1 MGIVGVGIDLV
12 SIPDFAEQVDQ
23 PGTVFA
29 ETFTPGERR
38 DASDKSSSAARHLAA
53 RWAAKEAVIK
63 AWSGSRFAQRPVL
76 PEDIHRDIEV
86 VTDMWGRPRVR
97 LTGAIA
103 EYLAD
108 VTIHVSLTHEGDD
121 RGRGRHPG
129 GPVSAS
135 RRRIASKSGF
145 SCDSASARELV
156 ERVREVLPSV
166 RCDLEELVRIE
177 SVWADPDRRDEVHR
191 SARAVADLLSQAGFD
206 DVRIV
211 SERGAPAVIA
221 RYPAPPGA
229 PTVLLYAHHDV
240 QPEGDR
246 GQWVSPPFEPTE
258 RGGRLYGRG
267 TADDKAGIATH
278 VAAFWA
284 HGGRP
289 PVGVTVFVEGEE
301 ESGSPSLGRLL
312 AAHRDALA
320 ADVIVIA
327 DSDNWSTD
335 IPALTV
341 SLRGMAD
348 CVVEVATL
356 DHGLHSG
363 LWGGVVPDALTV
375 LVRLLASL
383 HDDDGN
389 VAVAGM
395 HESTAARVDYPAGR
409 VRAES
414 GLLDGVSEIGTGS
427 VPQRLWAKPAIT
439 VIGIDTT
446 SVAAASNTLIP
457 RARAKISIRVAPGGD
472 ATAHLDAVEAHLRRH
487 APWGAQVTVTRGEVG
502 QPYAIEASGP
512 VYDAARSAFR
522 QAWGADP
529 IDMGMGGSIPFIA
542 EFAAAF
548 PQATILVTGVEDPG
562 TQAHSVNESLHL
574 GVLERAATAE
584 ALLLAKLAA
593 IPTGRAEA

>member
-1 MGIVGVGIDLV
+1 M
-12 SIPDFAEQVDQ
+12 
-23 PGTVFA
+23 T
-29 ETFTPGERR
+29 
-38 DASDKSSSAARHLAA
+38 
-53 RWAAKEAVIK
+53 
-63 AWSGSRFAQRPVL
+63 
-76 PEDIHRDIEV
+76 
-86 VTDMWGRPRVR
+86 
-97 LTGAIA
+97 
-103 EYLAD
+103 
-108 VTIHVSLTHEGDD
+108 
-121 RGRGRHPG
+121 
-129 GPVSAS
+129 
-135 RRRIASKSGF
+135 
-145 SCDSASARELV
+145 ELV

-166 RCDLEELVRIE
+166 RRDLEDLVRIE
-177 SVWADPDRRDEVHR
+177 SVWADPARREEVHR
-191 SARAVADLLSQAGFD
+191 SAQAVVDLLSQAGFD
-206 DVRIV
+206 DVSIV
-211 SERGAPAVIA
+211 SAGGAPAVIA

-246 GQWVSPPFEPTE
+246 GQWTTPPFEPTE
-258 RGGRLYGRG
+258 RDGRLYGRG

-278 VAAFWA
+278 LAAFRA
-284 HGGRP
+284 HGGKP

-312 AAHRDALA
+312 AAHRDALS

-327 DSDNWSTD
+327 DSDNWSTE

-363 LWGGVVPDALTV
+363 LWGGVVPDALSV

-389 VAVAGM
+389 VAVEGL
-395 HESTAARVDYPAGR
+395 HEGTAAAVDYPPER
-409 VRAES
+409 VRADS
-414 GLLDGVSEIGTGS
+414 GLLDGVREIGSGS

-472 ATAHLDAVEAHLRRH
+472 AVAHLRAVEAHLKQH
-487 APWGAQVTVTRGEVG
+487 APWGARVEVIRGEIG
-502 QPYAIEASGP
+502 QPYAIDASGP
-512 VYDAARSAFR
+512 IYDAARAAFR
-522 QAWGADP
+522 QAWGVDA

-542 EFAAAF
+542 EFAEAF
-548 PQATILVTGVEDPG
+548 PQAKILVTGVEDPN
-562 TQAHSVNESLHL
+562 TQAHSINESLHL
-574 GVLERAATAE
+574 GVLERAAITE
-584 ALLLAKLAA
+584 ALLLANLA
-593 IPTGRAEA
+593 TRASD